1 AYRRGKQ
8 PTELTTTRALSVA
21 TDPYLHDHCFY
32 RQPPGW
38 PIVSDHYPVVPMTMT
53 IGMLIDAAR
62 GLCPELIPIAVEEIR
77 ALRWLAVE
85 PPVEIAMQAKLREP
99 HVVDVDLPGYAR
111 ATVRFAAAYPAAPR
125 ASLPPLTAPRAAP
138 HTAEQMYADRWMFH
152 GPAYQ
157 GVTSMGP
164 VGSDGL
170 DGEITTLPAPGA
182 LLDCAGQ
189 LMGWWVMHT
198 EKRDR
203 LAMPVLI
210 ERLELFAPHPAAGE
224 RVQCGVR
231 MRDVGDVNV
240 RADLE
245 LSRGGVTWARI
256 TGWTDR
262 RFDSDDA
269 VWAVLMY
276 PEHNALAVEDPAGF
290 VTVTEHWRG
299 SASRELM
306 MRRYLTEREREDHE
320 RTGPRA
326 RRGWLLGRMA
336 IKDAVRVHHWR
347 QGERPLWPSQIVV
360 SNAPSGRPLVDYPA
374 LPFGSAASPGQARLV
389 DGVHVSVAHKDDRA
403 VAIVDAHVD
412 VGIDLERIEPRT
424 PGFLAIAFTPSELAL
439 AAGRDDQYA
448 RLWAAKEAVAKA
460 LGTGMT
466 DPKRFVVRAHGDKLQ
481 IGDFVVE
488 TKLEGDYAIAWTRTP
503 T

>member
-1 AYRRGKQ
+1 
-8 PTELTTTRALSVA
+8 
-21 TDPYLHDHCFY
+21 
-32 RQPPGW
+32 
-38 PIVSDHYPVVPMTMT
+38 
-53 IGMLIDAAR
+53 
-62 GLCPELIPIAVEEIR
+62 
-77 ALRWLAVE
+77 
-85 PPVEIAMQAKLREP
+85 
-99 HVVDVDLPGYAR
+99 
-111 ATVRFAAAYPAAPR
+111 
-125 ASLPPLTAPRAAP
+125 
-138 HTAEQMYADRWMFH
+138 MYADRWMFH

-157 GVTSMGP
+157 GVTAMGP
-164 VGSDGL
+164 VGSDGV

-210 ERLELFAPHPAAGE
+210 ERLELFAPHPSPGE
-224 RVQCGVR
+224 RVQCSVR
-231 MRDVGDVNV
+231 MRELGDVNV

-245 LSRGGVTWARI
+245 LARSGVIWARI

-306 MRRYLTEREREDHE
+306 MRRYLTERERGDHD
-320 RTGPRA
+320 RVGPRG
-326 RRGWLLGRMA
+326 RRGWLLGRIA
-336 IKDAVRVHHWR
+336 LKDAVRMHHWR
-347 QGERPLWPSQIVV
+347 QGERPLWPSQITV
-360 SNAPSGRPLVDYPA
+360 SNEPSGRPI
-374 LPFGSAASPGQARLV
+374 V

-403 VAIVDAHVD
+403 VAIVDAQVD

-424 PGFLAIAFTPSELAL
+424 PAFLAIAFTPAELVL
-439 AAGRDDQYA
+439 AAGRKSGEGPARSAAEGGAKAIDAEYA

-466 DPKRFVVRAHGDKLQ
+466 DPKRFEVRADGDKLR

-488 TKLEGDYAIAWTRTP
+488 TQLDGDYAIAWTRTP
-503 T
+503 P